1 MTVSARVADR
11 RLCLEGQ
18 LTLDTVSH
26 FCGPTPSPLTDTI
39 AEIDLSGLTRCDSAG
54 VALLL
59 EWVGLAQSRGQSLTW
74 VGVPAGVRALLDLY
88 DIDFLAIA

>member
-1 MTVSARVADR
+1 MTVSARASGR

-18 LTLDTVSH
+18 LTLDTVSR
-26 FCGPTPSPLTDTI
+26 FCGPTSSPLTDAI

-59 EWVGLAQSRGQSLTW
+59 DWVGQAEGRGQSLTW
-74 VGVPAGVRALLDLY
+74 IGVPAGVRALLDLY